1 MTKTKLSSN
10 FFYLW
15 LLVWPWST
23 KLILRPAETN
33 YLEIAFYL
41 SNLFLLIPI
50 GGQLIKL
57 FKNRKLKNEGKKI
70 QPLWWWGVMVIFII
84 STLSIIWSLDQSLA
98 VFRWLS
104 LVSALVV
111 FVLVLKSPALFRER
125 ALKFFLLGLIVPAL
139 LGIIQFSNQLA
150 PANKYFGL
158 AVHNPN
164 DLGVSVIETNS
175 GRFLR
180 AYGSFDHPNI
190 LGGVMALGAILA
202 LFLALKNETKKAE
215 RTVLLALFLIFSAA
229 LFSSFS
235 RAAILAFVLAL
246 LALIFSQRQTFWRQ
260 GASFIIGLIILSV
273 LAFFAYQPLV
283 NSRVDLN
290 ARLEE
295 KSINERALYLQQAG
309 KIIINNPVRG
319 VGLGGYT
326 TTLMNT
332 YPNFPVWF
340 YQPVHNYWL
349 LVWAELGIFGLLAV
363 ALLWFWVFGKSLNNK
378 TWPLWLLLF
387 FLSLFDHWLWTQPV
401 ALGLILFI
409 AGLISTP
416 KFNK

>member
-57 FKNRKLKNEGKKI
+57 FKNRKLENENKKI

-98 VFRWLS
+98 LFRWLS

-139 LGIIQFSNQLA
+139 LGIIQFSSQLA

-158 AVHNPN
+158 AAHNPD

-190 LGGVMALGAILA
+190 LGGVMALAALLTLYLGAKEKNRK
-202 LFLALKNETKKAE
+202 LKTFYLVAW
-215 RTVLLALFLIFSAA
+215 LIFLTG
-229 LFSSFS
+229 LFISFS
-235 RAAILAFVLAL
+235 RSAGLAFVFGFLGVML
-246 LALIFSQRQTFWRQ
+246 TQIKIIWRQ
-260 GASFIIGLIILSV
+260 GKVFLLSGVILLLVFASAFSSLLLTRAGLT
-273 LAFFAYQPLV
+273 
-283 NSRVDLN
+283 
-290 ARLEE
+290 ARLEA
-295 KSINERALYLQQAG
+295 KSLTERSALVVQAKEVIKG
-309 KIIINNPVRG
+309 QLLMG
-319 VGLGGYT
+319 TGLGGYISA
-326 TTLMNT
+326 LMRAH
-332 YPNFPVWF
+332 PSFSSWD

-349 LVWAELGIFGLLAV
+349 LVMAELGFFGFLAFI
-363 ALLWFWVFGKSLNNK
+363 LLWLGALKKSLKAKLWPFWVF
-378 TWPLWLLLF
+378 LLVISF
-387 FLSLFDHWLWTQPV
+387 FDHWLFSQPIV
-401 ALGLILFI
+401 PLAIFFILGYLS
-409 AGLISTP
+409 ASD
-416 KFNK
+416 

>member
-57 FKNRKLKNEGKKI
+57 FKNRKLENENKKI

-98 VFRWLS
+98 LFRWLS

-139 LGIIQFSNQLA
+139 LGIIQFSSQLA

-158 AVHNPN
+158 AAHNPD

-190 LGGVMALGAILA
+190 LGGVMALGAVLA
-202 LFLALKNETKKAE
+202 LFLALKNKTKKAE
-215 RTVLLALFLIFSAA
+215 RAVLLALFLIFSAA
-229 LFSSFS
+229 LFTSFS
-235 RAAILAFVLAL
+235 RAAILAFALAL

-260 GASFIIGLIILSV
+260 GSSFIIGLIILSA

-283 NSRVDLN
+283 NSRANLN
-290 ARLEE
+290 NRLEV
-295 KSINERALYLQQAG
+295 KSISERTLYLQQAG

-326 TTLMNT
+326 ITLMNI
-332 YPNFPVWF
+332 YPNLPAWF

-363 ALLWFWVFGKSLNNK
+363 ALLWFRAFEKSLNNK
-378 TWPLWLLLF
+378 TWPLWFLLF

-401 ALGLILFI
+401 SLALILFV
-409 AGLISTP
+409 AGSISTLDY
-416 KFNK
+416 